1 MKTKYK
7 FLFLILFVSALANA
21 QSINMRFSTQF
32 YSWERADSI
41 NTDSRTAHIRGY
53 QNLLLDVQKNKWGF
67 NTLIQT
73 EEDVINKVDKGFNY
87 RFYNLYLKGT
97 NLFNVLDLKLG
108 RQYLFAGVGKGAID
122 GLNLKLKTG
131 KNKEFQFSGYGGA
144 LTPGDYEIRDYPSL
158 SDNYIF
164 GGIFSYYGVRDFNA
178 SISYMNKHRKP
189 EPYNAERFDDS
200 LFAVKNVIIDIASPA
215 DQLAGVDFNYSH
227 KKKHFFYG
235 KAYFD
240 INNNVFYKGEINA
253 NISLRNNL
261 RLTAFYEYREPQIS
275 YNTIFWTFSHKQYQE
290 VGGGLDYTLKNGINI
305 YGKVSD
311 VIYTD
316 DNSLKIQ
323 AGFSHP
329 SYGLSYTKYTGYAGE
344 SDGAYGYLYRELVR
358 SKLSANLGISYSS
371 YNIGDYSSEKENAF
385 SGTLGFTF
393 RPAPRFSVDLQGQF
407 ITNKIYKYDTRFL
420 LGLNFWLFKK
430 Y

>member
-7 FLFLILFVSALANA
+7 FLFLVLLTASFANA

-41 NTDSRTAHIRGY
+41 NADSKTAHIRGY

-108 RQYLFAGVGKGAID
+108 RQYLFAGVGRGAMD
-122 GLNLKLKTG
+122 GLNLKIKAG
-131 KNKEFQFSGYGGA
+131 KKKEFHFTGYGGA
-144 LTPGDYEIRDYPSL
+144 ITPGDYEIRDYPSISNNFIL
-158 SDNYIF
+158 
-164 GGIFSYYGVRDFNA
+164 GGIFSYYGIRDFSA
-178 SISYMNKHRKP
+178 SLSYTNKHRKP
-189 EPYNAERFDDS
+189 ESYSAERFDDS
-200 LFAVKNVIIDIASPA
+200 LFSMKNVIIDIAPPA
-215 DQLAGVDFNYSH
+215 DQLAGLDFNYSYRQ
-227 KKKHFFYG
+227 KHFIYG
-235 KAYFD
+235 KAYYD
-240 INNNVFYKGEINA
+240 INNKVFYKGEFSA

-261 RLTAFYEYREPQIS
+261 RLNAFYEYREPQIS
-275 YNTIFWTFSHKQYQE
+275 YNTIFWTFAHKQYQE
-290 VGGGLDYTLKNGINI
+290 VGGGLDYTLKSGINL
-305 YGKVSD
+305 YGKISD

-323 AGFSHP
+323 IGFNHP

-344 SDGAYGYLYRELVR
+344 SDGAYGYFYKELVR
-358 SKLSANLGISYSS
+358 SKLSSNLGLSYSS
-371 YNIGDYSSEKENAF
+371 YNIGDYSAEKENAF
-385 SGTLGFTF
+385 SGSLGFTF
-393 RPAPRFSVDLQGQF
+393 RPVPRFSVDLQGQF

>member
-1 MKTKYK
+1 MVK
-7 FLFLILFVSALANA
+7 LI
-21 QSINMRFSTQF
+21 
-32 YSWERADSI
+32 Y
-41 NTDSRTAHIRGY
+41 
-53 QNLLLDVQKNKWGF
+53 
-67 NTLIQT
+67 
-73 EEDVINKVDKGFNY
+73 
-87 RFYNLYLKGT
+87 
-97 NLFNVLDLKLG
+97 
-108 RQYLFAGVGKGAID
+108 
-122 GLNLKLKTG
+122 
-131 KNKEFQFSGYGGA
+131 
-144 LTPGDYEIRDYPSL
+144 
-158 SDNYIF
+158 
-164 GGIFSYYGVRDFNA
+164 
-178 SISYMNKHRKP
+178 
-189 EPYNAERFDDS
+189 
-200 LFAVKNVIIDIASPA
+200 
-215 DQLAGVDFNYSH
+215 
-227 KKKHFFYG
+227 
-235 KAYFD
+235 D

-290 VGGGLDYTLKNGINI
+290 VGGGLDYTLKNGINL

-385 SGTLGFTF
+385 SGSLGFTF